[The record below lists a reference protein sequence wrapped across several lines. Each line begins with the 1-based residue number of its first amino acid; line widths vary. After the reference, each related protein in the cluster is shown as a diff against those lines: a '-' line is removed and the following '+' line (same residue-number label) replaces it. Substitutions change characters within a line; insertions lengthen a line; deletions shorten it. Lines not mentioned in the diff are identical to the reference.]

1 MGAGEMKILF
11 YIILAIFLFF
21 TAPIWVPAVGILG
34 LATGIGAG
42 TAIIAAN
49 HASSAAPAPAPPPS
63 RCPCTKG
70 RYVGGDVLDP
80 HSYVW
85 TWALDG
91 REHTLAERPVNAD
104 DRLLRDWAG
113 SDPRKR
119 ELAQNMASSWGIN
132 LQF

>member
-1 MGAGEMKILF
+1 M
-11 YIILAIFLFF
+11 
-21 TAPIWVPAVGILG
+21 GILG

-49 HASSAAPAPAPPPS
+49 HASPAAPAPAPPPS
-63 RCPCTKG
+63 GCPCTKG

-85 TWALDG
+85 TWAFDG

-132 LQF
+132 LKF

>member
-1 MGAGEMKILF
+1 
-11 YIILAIFLFF
+11 
-21 TAPIWVPAVGILG
+21 
-34 LATGIGAG
+34 
-42 TAIIAAN
+42 
-49 HASSAAPAPAPPPS
+49 
-63 RCPCTKG
+63 
-70 RYVGGDVLDP
+70 VLDP

-119 ELAQNMASSWGIN
+119 ELAQNMASAWGIN

>member
-1 MGAGEMKILF
+1 MLSGDAKCVGADE
-11 YIILAIFLFF
+11 
-21 TAPIWVPAVGILG
+21 VRDRS
-34 LATGIGAG
+34 ATDGA
-42 TAIIAAN
+42 TV
-49 HASSAAPAPAPPPS
+49 SSAPPTPVAALS
-63 RCPCTKG
+63 GCPCTKG
-70 RYVGGDVLDP
+70 HYVGGDVLDP

-119 ELAQNMASSWGIN
+119 NLARNMASAWGIN